1 MRILYGVVGEGMG
14 HAMRS
19 RVVLEHLVKQGH
31 EIEIMASSRA
41 VDFLSKRFKRVNRIR
56 GLHMIYEDNVVSRG
70 KTLLS
75 NLLHTGLRGVPA
87 NIAAYFELIGK
98 FRPELVISDFESW
111 TFLYARAHGLPVVS
125 IDNMQIINRCKHD
138 KTILA
143 GHQTSYR
150 LSRAFVKGKL
160 PGCNHY
166 LITTFFRPPLR
177 KKRTTLV
184 PPILRPEILEA
195 KVERGEHLLVYQTG
209 ESHDMLLKALTKSGL
224 PCRVYGVKRDLK
236 DDRTVGNLVYRPF
249 SEDQFIRDLATSRGV
264 IAGGGFTLMGEAVYL
279 RKPMLTI
286 PLGRQFEQ
294 LMNGRYL
301 EKLGYGRCVEHI
313 DTPDVVHE
321 FIERLPK
328 YERNLEGYHQKG
340 NRKLYEQLDALL
352 DRASAGVL

>member
-1 MRILYGVVGEGMG
+1 
-14 HAMRS
+14 
-19 RVVLEHLVKQGH
+19 
-31 EIEIMASSRA
+31 
-41 VDFLSKRFKRVNRIR
+41 
-56 GLHMIYEDNVVSRG
+56 
-70 KTLLS
+70 
-75 NLLHTGLRGVPA
+75 
-87 NIAAYFELIGK
+87 
-98 FRPELVISDFESW
+98 
-111 TFLYARAHGLPVVS
+111 
-125 IDNMQIINRCKHD
+125 
-138 KTILA
+138 
-143 GHQTSYR
+143 
-150 LSRAFVKGKL
+150 VKGKL

-264 IAGGGFTLMGEAVYL
+264 IAGGGFTLM
-279 RKPMLTI
+279 
-286 PLGRQFEQ
+286 
-294 LMNGRYL
+294 NGRYL